1 MFLLETIT
9 IIESWESLTNNTR
22 NKNKDNI
29 QTAFFFLCKQTA
41 DFLDIT
47 YIYTFHK
54 VRESLSYYASLDA
67 LFPNWALKRAM
78 SFSLGG
84 KTSLIILFR
93 TKFCDQR

>member
-29 QTAFFFLCKQTA
+29 QTAFFFFCVQTNSR
-41 DFLDIT
+41 LSRYNIH
-47 YIYTFHK
+47 TFHK